1 MSAVTDDQ
9 RIRTI
14 IADGLANRVFPG
26 GVLLVDVGG
35 RVVFFEAFGR
45 ASEVPV
51 AEAMS
56 TDTVFDLASLTKPL
70 VTAALAL
77 SLVAERRLSID
88 DPVGKYLSGWQQG
101 PAVRV
106 TVRHLLTHTSGL
118 PDCRPYYRQI
128 PPELVATPTGKR
140 RVIDAAEH
148 EPLISAPGTDTRY
161 SDLGFMLLGSILERV
176 ADQPLDA
183 SARDRLFAPLG
194 VRSVGYLPVGDADS
208 RAWASTRIVAATEQ
222 CPWRDRVLRGEVH
235 DENAYAMGGVSGHAG
250 LFGDA
255 MGVLE
260 LVRAW
265 RDAALG
271 RSTRWPADLAA
282 RFLTRQ
288 TDVGNG
294 SWALGWTVPTPPSTS
309 GTFFSPRSYG
319 HLGFTGTSVWV
330 DPDRELTVILLT
342 NRVHPTRENQGI
354 AAFRPAIH
362 DAIYRGLFDASSA
375 R

>member
-1 MSAVTDDQ
+1 MAAVIRDQ
-9 RIRTI
+9 LIRTLI
-14 IADGLANRVFPG
+14 TDNLASKAFPG

-35 RVVFFEAFGR
+35 RVQLFEAFGHT
-45 ASEVPV
+45 SEGPTAQAV
-51 AEAMS
+51 S

-70 VTAALAL
+70 VTAALTL
-77 SLVAERRLSID
+77 SFVADRLVSID
-88 DPVGKYLSGWQQG
+88 DPVGKYL
-101 PAVRV
+101 PAFRDG
-106 TVRHLLTHTSGL
+106 TAARATIRHLLTHTSGL
-118 PDCRPYYRQI
+118 PEWRPFYRDL
-128 PPELVATPTGKR
+128 PPDTIATPEGKR
-140 RVIDAAEH
+140 RVLVAAER
-148 EPLISAPGTDTRY
+148 EPLISAPGAESRY
-161 SDLGFMLLGSILERV
+161 SDLGFILLGSILERV
-176 ADQPLDA
+176 ADRPLDET
-183 SARDRLFAPLG
+183 ARERLFAPLG
-194 VRSVGYLPVGDADS
+194 LDSVGFLPVGNTH
-208 RAWASTRIVAATEQ
+208 AWASNRTMAATEH
-222 CPWRDRVLRGEVH
+222 CLWRGRVLRGEVH

-255 MGVLE
+255 MGVLT
-260 LVRAW
+260 LVREW

-271 RSTRWPADLAA
+271 RSPRWPADLAA
-282 RFLTRQ
+282 RFLTRH

-309 GTFFSPRSYG
+309 GRYFSPRSYG

>member
-1 MSAVTDDQ
+1 MAAVTDDQ

-51 AEAMS
+51 AQAMS

-88 DPVGKYLSGWQQG
+88 DPVGKYLPGWQQG
-101 PAVRV
+101 PAAHA

-118 PDCRPYYRQI
+118 PDWRPYYRQI

-140 RVIDAAEH
+140 HVIDAAEH

-176 ADQPLDA
+176 ADQPLDE

-194 VRSVGYLPVGDADS
+194 VRSVGYLPVRDTDS

-222 CPWRDRVLRGEVH
+222 CPWRGRVLRGEAH

-255 MGVLE
+255 IGVME

-265 RDAALG
+265 RDGALG
-271 RSTRWPADLAA
+271 RSTRWPADQLA

-288 TDVGNG
+288 TDMGNG

-309 GTFFSPRSYG
+309 GRFFSPRSYG

-342 NRVHPTRENQGI
+342 NRVHPTRNNPGI
-354 AAFRPAIH
+354 GAFRPAIH
-362 DAIYRGLFDASSA
+362 DAIYRSLFDASSA